1 MYSSEAEPVLEGVQ
15 YLRDLLET
23 GEEPE
28 NKAALASRLGEIEL
42 AVDELTATIPWDI
55 SVEDEGDP
63 DPDTDDV
70 EFFYGDTEDGD
81 GGRDELDMDIESYR
95 VLIDEARLLIAEV
108 HRKYLPTASISGY
121 HPAPTATPKRPRLTP
136 EQKKR
141 KRRREKFWTGV
152 AVILFLPIW
161 SFLWAFETLFGSS
174 KRDK

>member
-1 MYSSEAEPVLEGVQ
+1 MFENELNPVLEGVR

-28 NKAALASRLGEIEL
+28 NKAALSSRLGEIEH
-42 AVDELTATIPWDI
+42 AVDELTTAIPWDI
-55 SVEDEGDP
+55 SVEDDGDP

-70 EFFYGDTEDGD
+70 EFYYGDTEDGD

-108 HRKYLPTASISGY
+108 RRKYLPTASISGY
-121 HPAPTATPKRPRLTP
+121 HPISTAAPKRARLTP

-141 KRRREKFWTGV
+141 KRRREKFWAGV

-161 SFLWAFETLFGSS
+161 PFYWAFETLFGSS
-174 KRDK
+174 KRK